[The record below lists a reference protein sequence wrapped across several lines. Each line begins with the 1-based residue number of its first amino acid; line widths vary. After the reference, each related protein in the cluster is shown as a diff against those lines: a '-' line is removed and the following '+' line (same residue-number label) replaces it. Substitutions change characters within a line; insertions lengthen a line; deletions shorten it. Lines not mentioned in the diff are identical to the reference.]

1 MDHGCRDTPCLVMAG
16 IGVAAVVLYLL
27 SVYNV
32 LIQVRNDIDKAWNN
46 IDVLLQ
52 QRHDELNKLM
62 DTVREY
68 LKYERS
74 VLESLTRLRVG
85 YDAAQSTDEK
95 VRIENQINKELVRLG
110 PVWENYPK
118 LQSSENVL
126 QLQGRISAVESIIA
140 DRRELFNDSVNIYNI
155 SIQQLPQRLVAGVLG
170 YAPHAFLEI
179 PEEQKKDVTVSLS
192 A

>member
-1 MDHGCRDTPCLVMAG
+1 MTAGILLGLVTAG
-16 IGVAAVVLYLL
+16 IGVAAGVLYLL
-27 SVYNV
+27 SLYNG

-52 QRHDELNKLM
+52 QRHDELTKLM

-68 LKYERS
+68 LKYERG
-74 VLESLTRLRVG
+74 VLESLTKLRVG
-85 YDAAQSTDEK
+85 YDAAQSTDVK
-95 VRIENQINKELVRLG
+95 VQIENQINKELVRLG

-126 QLQGRISAVESIIA
+126 HLQGRISAVESIIA

-155 SIQQLPQRLVAGVLG
+155 SIQQLPQRFMAGILR
-170 YAPHAFLEI
+170 YAPHALLEI
-179 PEEQKKDVTVSLS
+179 PEEQKKDVKVSLS

>member
-1 MDHGCRDTPCLVMAG
+1 MAAGILLGLVTAG
-16 IGVAAVVLYLL
+16 IGVAAGVLYLL
-27 SVYNV
+27 SLYNG

-52 QRHDELNKLM
+52 QRHDELTKLM

-68 LKYERS
+68 LKHERG
-74 VLESLTRLRVG
+74 VLESLTKLRVG
-85 YDAAQSTDEK
+85 YDGAQSTDEK

-126 QLQGRISAVESIIA
+126 HLQGRISAVESIIA

-155 SIQQLPQRLVAGVLG
+155 SIQQLPQRFVAGILR
-170 YAPHAFLEI
+170 YAPHAFLEV
-179 PEEQKKDVTVSLS
+179 PEEQKKDVKVSLG